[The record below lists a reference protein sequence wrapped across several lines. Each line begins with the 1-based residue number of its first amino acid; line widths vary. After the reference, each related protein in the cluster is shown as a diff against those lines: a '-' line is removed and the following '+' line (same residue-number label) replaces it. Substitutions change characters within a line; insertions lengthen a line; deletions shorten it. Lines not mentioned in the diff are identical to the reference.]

1 MSPRQGG
8 AFVISVALHGA
19 LLLWLIGPFWITAP
33 RSTARPM
40 QVVLLPPVEDSRF
53 PGVNPIDRNTTRWK
67 VDAIDQDD
75 RLADADLAHIVHHI
89 EVLFPFVTPGLA
101 IETFFPSQGG
111 PTRLVFENPYRAK
124 AGQPSVANG
133 PLDLSPDALRQLVD
147 RSWSRGRRWESFQ
160 MIREYLDAHD
170 PADDRLALLAR
181 LYRDQNAL
189 QPYADGAIRDLRVWA
204 QVGLAADHVL
214 FIGYIRQFAARHPH
228 TKVTTEL
235 LFLLDTITQANED
248 ALATL
253 VETDQPEDLRWT
265 RQANPRA
272 YILMRRIEQEYARE
286 LARRGLVTRAA
297 ISAYYD
303 HVRLE
308 ILSGILRTTPDGYRA
323 NDARFLIGAIHWQQ
337 NRRREALEAWRA
349 LKLAAGDDTHAP
361 AIAQI
366 REALRPA
373 VPDGRNIDLIL
384 KNQQGRWLA
393 FSDDRLRRFGYRF
406 DTY

>member
-1 MSPRQGG
+1 MTTHQGG
-8 AFVISVALHGA
+8 AFAMSVALHGA
-19 LLLWLIGPFWITAP
+19 LLLWLIGPFWITAS
-33 RSTARPM
+33 RSKERPM

-75 RLADADLAHIVHHI
+75 RLADADLARIVNHI

-101 IETFFPSQGG
+101 IETFFPSEGG
-111 PTRLVFENPYRAK
+111 PTHLVFENPYRAK
-124 AGQPSVANG
+124 AAQASGPKG

-147 RSWSRGRRWESFQ
+147 RSWSRGRRWSSFQ
-160 MIREYLDAHD
+160 AIREYLETYD
-170 PADDRLALLAR
+170 PSDDRLAKLAR
-181 LYRDQNAL
+181 MYRDQNAL

-214 FIGYIRQFAARHPH
+214 FIGFIRNYAAAHPH
-228 TKVTTEL
+228 TKVATEL
-235 LFLLDTITQANED
+235 LFLLDTIAQANED

-253 VETDQPEDLRWT
+253 VETDQPEDLQWT
-265 RQANPRA
+265 RQANARA

-286 LARRGLVTRAA
+286 LGRRGLVTRSA

-303 HVRLE
+303 RVRLD
-308 ILSGILRTTPDGYRA
+308 ILSGILRSTPEAYRA
-323 NDARFLIGAIHWQQ
+323 NDARFLIGAIHWEQQ
-337 NRRREALEAWRA
+337 RRRDALEIWRG
-349 LKLAAGDDTHAP
+349 LRPGTDDTHAE

-366 REALRPA
+366 RSALLPA
-373 VPDGRNIDLIL
+373 VPDSRNIELIL
-384 KNQQGRWLA
+384 RNQQGRWLA